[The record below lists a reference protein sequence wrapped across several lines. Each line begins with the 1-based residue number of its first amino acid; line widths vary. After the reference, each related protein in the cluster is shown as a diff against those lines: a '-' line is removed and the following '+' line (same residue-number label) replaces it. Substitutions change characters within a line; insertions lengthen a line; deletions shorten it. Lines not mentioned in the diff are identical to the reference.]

1 MGDSQVEP
9 TCNYLSRTHTHTHTH
24 TNIGTTWFAEDSPTP
39 RRQRVAQQRS
49 LEPMSG
55 TEQQREVHQLR
66 VLVSMSGGGGG
77 GGGGLSPVPIGQL
90 PW

>member
-1 MGDSQVEP
+1 M
-9 TCNYLSRTHTHTHTH
+9 
-24 TNIGTTWFAEDSPTP
+24 A
-39 RRQRVAQQRS
+39 
-49 LEPMSG
+49 G